1 MAVLSRVRR
10 KWEEKENKEKKG
22 KRKKKEF
29 VKRMRRPKNVAAAE
43 GKIWEIWSL
52 HRGPEQPKIHT
63 GVLGH
68 SLVRSLVRSHRS
80 LVRLLRT
87 TRFAHFF
94 TPSLVGK

>member
-52 HRGPEQPKIHT
+52 
-63 GVLGH
+63 
-68 SLVRSLVRSHRS
+68 LVSVCPL
-80 LVRLLRT
+80 
-87 TRFAHFF
+87 
-94 TPSLVGK
+94 PVGLPILCVCHCAWHLTYVPYI